1 MLICLLFYNLD
12 KKKHAEIVQKL
23 KESAVNA
30 DEIESEQGKL
40 NMLENVIGSNPNEG
54 ASEDANFD
62 EINSNIDVT
71 SENNE
76 VVDNT
81 NETVE
86 ESEINEIPN
95 ADTENSEEIIENE
108 NNQN

>member
-1 MLICLLFYNLD
+1 
-12 KKKHAEIVQKL
+12 
-23 KESAVNA
+23 
-30 DEIESEQGKL
+30 
-40 NMLENVIGSNPNEG
+40 MLENVIGSNPNEG